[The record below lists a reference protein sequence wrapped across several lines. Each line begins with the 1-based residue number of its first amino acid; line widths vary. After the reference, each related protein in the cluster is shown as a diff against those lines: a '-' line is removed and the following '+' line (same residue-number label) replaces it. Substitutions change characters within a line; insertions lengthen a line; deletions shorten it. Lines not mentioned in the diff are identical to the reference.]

1 MRMTAVAFLGAVL
14 MAQLAGC
21 ASTAG
26 SSKQSEYRERPDYSG
41 GDWQQAPAGLSKVAL
56 VNVLAA
62 PAVEKVDLGITRGE
76 GAAAGAAG
84 GALLF
89 GAQPLAL
96 CVDPL
101 ACALAIVLLPAFV
114 IGGAI
119 VGAAGGAVSGNP
131 ADELAKAEANAR
143 AMLDSAY
150 LQGKILERIHE
161 YGSENLNLQFIRV
174 PTADP
179 RILADKPDYSVL
191 KRDGIDAVLEIQ
203 LVRITF
209 EEALG
214 MEARARLT
222 SPNAGVVISDAR
234 YEVVSDRRS
243 VEEWTADGAVA
254 LSTVVASAL
263 DTLAEDIVDENFL
276 LFYPRDPVGECV
288 ADHSKPQSLLSGA
301 IPPVAEFS
309 ESEVVPHYSL
319 KPLYPRLGRCVLCG
333 ENPFTDQS
341 HRAMNNLEFV
351 KVDST
356 HITLRWESFPRPW
369 DLVGAGG
376 NAHVIT
382 DTSYD
387 IRVFEA
393 GEAANSQRVLVPA
406 QQVYSVRGLHENY
419 HKLGSE
425 LAPCKDYFWTVR
437 ARFKLDGRA
446 RVTEWAGAFGKNHQP
461 WNLRRGASPY
471 PDWLMTKIDGPEWFY
486 YPFKTPCD

>member
-1 MRMTAVAFLGAVL
+1 MRMTAVAFVGAVL

-41 GDWQQAPAGLSKVAL
+41 GEWQQAHAGLSNVAL

-76 GAAAGAAG
+76 GAAAGAAE

-143 AMLDSAY
+143 AMLESDY
-150 LQGKILERIHE
+150 LQGKILERIHD
-161 YGSENLNLQFIRV
+161 YGSENVDLQFIRI
-174 PTADP
+174 PSADP
-179 RILADKPDYSVL
+179 TVLADKPDYSVL

-222 SPNAGVVISDAR
+222 STNAAVVLGDAR
-234 YEVVSDRRS
+234 YEFVSDRRS
-243 VEEWTADGAVA
+243 LKEWTADGAAA
-254 LSTVVASAL
+254 LSTVVARAL

-276 LFYPRDPVGECV
+276 LFYPHDPKGQNSDDRSEPESMFSGT
-288 ADHSKPQSLLSGA
+288 APQVS
-301 IPPVAEFS
+301 EFS
-309 ESEVVPHYSL
+309 EADMIPHYAL
-319 KPLYPRLGRCVLCG
+319 RPLYPSIARCFWCG
-333 ENPFTDQS
+333 ENPFGTKP
-341 HRAMNNLEFV
+341 HRAVGSLEFV
-351 KVDST
+351 TVDST
-356 HITLRWESFPRPW
+356 HPTLRWESFPRPW

-376 NAHVIT
+376 NPHVIT

-387 IRVFEA
+387 VRVFEA
-393 GEAANSQRVLVPA
+393 GETGQVLVPA
-406 QQVYSVRGLHENY
+406 RQVYSVKGLHENY
-419 HKLGSE
+419 HKIESG
-425 LAPCKDYFWTVR
+425 LASCKDHFWTMR
-437 ARFKLDGRA
+437 ARFKLDGRT
-446 RVTEWAGAFGKNHQP
+446 RVTEWSGTFGNNYKP
-461 WNLRRGASPY
+461 WNLRRGALAY
-471 PDWLMTKIDGPEWFY
+471 PEWLTTRIDSPEWFY
-486 YPFKTPCD
+486 YPFRTPCD